1 MDHNWHIAFHSG
13 MSSKSD
19 LRAAVE
25 ELAPVGVVATLL
37 NLSQQIL
44 VLPRYLDGGGAVF
57 IDSGAFTAFQKGVE
71 VDWAKVFSVYDTVL
85 GHTERPEGVSIVAP
99 DVIGDQA
106 ASLAL
111 WAEHAAKVRIWA
123 QAGARVIVPLQRGGL
138 SAGQMLERAV
148 RIFGTDRICAG
159 IPSNLEAMSPE
170 DCSTLRHH
178 DFHILGRVRL
188 TSELRLKLC
197 ALLQNNPAAQYTA
210 DANWLRS
217 RIRQISGAAAAFRE
231 AGRQWPLDSTRTR
244 AVREVLRCEAYS
256 QLKKSTFPSQAFA

>member
-1 MDHNWHIAFHSG
+1 MDHNWNIAFHSG

-25 ELAPVGVVATLL
+25 ERVPVGVVATLL

-44 VLPRYLDGGGAVF
+44 VLPRYLDAGGTVF
-57 IDSGAFTAFQKGVE
+57 IDSGAFTAFQKGSDVN
-71 VDWAKVFSVYDTVL
+71 WARVFSVYDTVL

-111 WAEHAAKVRIWA
+111 WAEHAAKVRIWTLV
-123 QAGARVIVPLQRGGL
+123 GARVIVPLQRGRL

-148 RIFGTDRICAG
+148 GIFGTDRICAG
-159 IPSNLEAMSPE
+159 IPSNLEAISPE
-170 DCSTLRHH
+170 DCFTLRHN

-188 TSELRLKLC
+188 TSELKLKLC

-217 RIRQISGAAAAFRE
+217 RIRQISGAAAGFKE
-231 AGRQWPLDSTRTR
+231 AGMQRPFDSSRTR

-256 QLKKSTFPSQAFA
+256 QLKKSTLPSLALA